1 MILSNFLYIKTSHL
15 IIYSY
20 DLNDHNEVF
29 SSSILCLLINKI
41 VKEGT
46 SIKYLLTA
54 HGVN

>member
-1 MILSNFLYIKTSHL
+1 MILSYLLYIKTSHL

-29 SSSILCLLINKI
+29 FSPMLCLLINKI

-46 SIKYLLTA
+46 SIKYLLMA